1 MRAGAL
7 WPSRRSLLASLGGTA
22 AVLASP
28 FPRSQVAEAAAAGT
42 KRLVVLYSGNGTIRD
57 NWLPTGTT
65 EDFTLGPILDPLA
78 PFQSVLTVVDGVQIY
93 AGGAGGNPHHLGFG
107 CGLTAVDLVDGQY
120 LDNEGNYYGSH
131 GGPTVDQVIAD
142 AIAPPTPYHTL
153 ELGVQ
158 AGVLYAN
165 TSMSKLAARGPTQ
178 LLPPEIDP
186 YKVFD
191 RVFGGSLTPEEL
203 AKVRADQASVLDFA
217 YRDLARITPKL
228 SSEEQ
233 LRLGL
238 HMESVRTVETRLQ
251 TVGPECDPP
260 DPGAPLDVWANDNF
274 PVLAG
279 LQLELLAAALACDQT
294 RIATFMFSESGS
306 QTVYRWV
313 EPEPGYHPEAGHH
326 DISHQGDSDEVA
338 QSELTAMNRWIA
350 EQVAA
355 LATSLQ
361 AVPDGAGTLLDGTM
375 LLWVNDMGTG
385 NTHDLANTPYVI
397 VGNAHGAIPGGR
409 FHTFEGRYQTDLLLA
424 VCQAMG
430 VDIDVF
436 GNPEVNAG
444 PLPL

>member
-1 MRAGAL
+1 
-7 WPSRRSLLASLGGTA
+7 
-22 AVLASP
+22 
-28 FPRSQVAEAAAAGT
+28 
-42 KRLVVLYSGNGTIRD
+42 VVLYSGNGTIRD
-57 NWLPTGTT
+57 TWLPIGITDSFTGMT
-65 EDFTLGPILDPLA
+65 EDFTLGPILTPLA
-78 PFQSVLTVVDGVQIY
+78 PFQSVLTVVDGIEIY
-93 AGGAGGNPHHLGFG
+93 AGGAAGNPHHLGFG

-120 LDNEGNYYGSH
+120 LDNEGNLYGSH
-131 GGPTVDQVIAD
+131 GGPTVDQVVAD
-142 AIAPPTPYHTL
+142 ALAPPTPYHTL

-158 AGVLYAN
+158 AGSLYAN

-186 YKVFD
+186 FKVFD

-217 YRDLARITPKL
+217 FRDLERLTPKL
-228 SSEEQ
+228 SSEERG
-233 LRLGL
+233 RLEL
-238 HMESVRTVETRLQ
+238 HMESVRAVETRLQ
-251 TVGPECDPP
+251 TVGGQCDPP
-260 DPGAPLDVWANDNF
+260 DPGAPLDIWDNDNF
-274 PVLAG
+274 PLIAD
-279 LQLELLAAALACDQT
+279 LQLDLLAAALACDQT
-294 RIATFMFSESGS
+294 RIATFMFSECGS
-306 QTVYRWV
+306 QTVYRWL
-313 EPEPGYHPEAGHH
+313 EFAGAEAGHQIEAGHH

-338 QSELTAMNRWIA
+338 HAELTALNRWVA

-385 NTHDLANTPYVI
+385 NTHSLLNTPYVI

-409 FHTFEGRYQTDLLLA
+409 FHRFADRYQTDLLLA

-430 VDIDVF
+430 VDIDVY
-436 GNPEVNAG
+436 GNPDVNAG